1 MKTFLAGL
9 TFGLAIGIVAV
20 WIAQGQHSGTLK
32 QEPVKVTVI
41 DADCKDDDGE
51 YTDEFDPDLCIEE
64 DKLQMVDVFK
74 IGLMD
79 FVLPAAGGLAAVGSI
94 FIFLAARAPRDEQS
108 T

>member
-1 MKTFLAGL
+1 MKPFLAGL

-32 QEPVKVTVI
+32 QEPIKVTVI

-74 IGLMD
+74 IGLLD
-79 FVLPAAGGLAAVGSI
+79 FVLPQVLN
-94 FIFLAARAPRDEQS
+94 F
-108 T
+108 